1 MGSLSK
7 TYHHYDG
14 STCVARY
21 PIKVNAEGV
30 WLYGPIRV
38 VRDKD
43 GNVEYQDRK
52 VMRDG
57 QPSTESVAKWDE
69 SLANE
74 ICAGPF
80 PSESEAINAIRRKLA
95 PRPRKIVKAEGGD
108 AFAKWKKRI
117 EPEMAE
123 GETTE

>member
-1 MGSLSK
+1 MPSLNKS
-7 TYHHYDG
+7 YHHYEA

-21 PIKVNAEGV
+21 PIKVNSEGV

-57 QPSTESVAKWDE
+57 QPATESVAKWDE
-69 SLANE
+69 THANE
-74 ICAGPF
+74 IYAGPF

-95 PRPRKIVKAEGGD
+95 PKPRAVAKAQGSD
-108 AFAKWKKRI
+108 AFAKWKKRG